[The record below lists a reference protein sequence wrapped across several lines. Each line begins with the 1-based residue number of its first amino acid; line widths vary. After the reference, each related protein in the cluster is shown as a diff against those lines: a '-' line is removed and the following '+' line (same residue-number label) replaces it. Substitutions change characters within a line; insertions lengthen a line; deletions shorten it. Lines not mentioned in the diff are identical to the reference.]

1 MTGEVVHFELPVD
14 DPARAKSFYAD
25 AFGWMVSDVP
35 GMDYTIVSTVASD
48 ESGRPAEPGAINGG
62 LTRRQGAIMTPVVT
76 IQVDDVDR
84 TLQQVAQHGGTVIQG
99 SRAVGDMGV
108 SGYFADT
115 EGNVVGLWATAA
127 AA

>member
-14 DPARAKSFYAD
+14 DPARAKSFYAG

-48 ESGRPAEPGAINGG
+48 EAGRPAEPGAINGG

-84 TLQQVAQHGGTVIQG
+84 TLQQVEQHGGQVIQG

-127 AA
+127 

>member
-14 DPARAKSFYAD
+14 DPARAKAFYAD
-25 AFGWMVSDVP
+25 SFGWMVSDVP

-48 ESGRPAEPGAINGG
+48 ETGRPSEPGAINGG

-76 IQVDDVDR
+76 IQVDDIDR
-84 TLQQVAQHGGTVIQG
+84 TLLAVERHGGKVVQG
-99 SRAVGDMGV
+99 RQQVGDMGF

-115 EGNVVGLWATAA
+115 EGNVVGIWQTVST
-127 AA
+127 